1 MSNGFCTPVLVHPRV
16 SKIATDLID
25 LLQRLDQYAFEL
37 AEQLGRAD
45 TKLILLLGLNKSEFL
60 SVKDLHFSHLRIV
73 RVSNPTSNFINFGLR
88 SKLALAKLGLAPTV
102 LIAGDLTSGL
112 LSSLVIS
119 RLSRR
124 KIPIQASVHGELNTM
139 APSYLTRVKLN
150 VKKVITDFS
159 LPRVKSIRVV
169 SNFLRE
175 ELMSQHDLK
184 DVNLFVAPVPISHYP
199 TFVNRNSASLRIGV
213 VGRLHYERN
222 LLEVTEIIDLAISD
236 EKVSEV
242 KIIGEGPL
250 RNYLEE
256 WVEGHKFPQKI
267 RLLGSQSQ
275 TEMLLHWSEID
286 VLLSCA
292 VTEGYGLALR
302 EAVVSGAAVV
312 ARENLATRELQQI
325 FTESV
330 SLYRTPL
337 EAARL
342 LQSAPS
348 KFELITKENTIEIQR
363 DLDMQSIS
371 KLAKSWIR
379 P

>member
-1 MSNGFCTPVLVHPRV
+1 MSKSFCTPVLVHPRV

-25 LLQRLDQYAFEL
+25 LLERLDRYSFEL

-45 TKLILLLGLNKSEFL
+45 SKLILLLGLKKSEFL
-60 SVKDLHFSHLRIV
+60 SINELHFTNLRIV
-73 RVSNPTSNFINFGLR
+73 RVGNPTSNFISFGLK
-88 SKLALAKLGLAPTV
+88 SKLVMARLGLAPTV

-112 LSSLVIS
+112 LSSFVIS
-119 RLSRR
+119 GLSVR
-124 KIPIQASVHGELNTM
+124 KVPIQASIHGELNTM
-139 APSYLTRVKLN
+139 APSCLARMKVN
-150 VKKVITDFS
+150 VKKVIIDFS

-169 SNFLRE
+169 SNFLKE
-175 ELMSQHDLK
+175 ELISQHDLQG
-184 DVNLFVAPVPISHYP
+184 VNLFVAPVPISHYP
-199 TFVNRNSASLRIGV
+199 TFLNRNSSLLRIGV

-222 LLEVTEIIDLAISD
+222 LFEVTEIIDLAISD
-236 EKVSEV
+236 DKVAEV
-242 KIIGEGPL
+242 VIIGDGPL
-250 RNYLEE
+250 RKYLEE
-256 WVEGHKFPQKI
+256 WVEGHKFHRKI
-267 RLLGSQSQ
+267 RLLGSQTQ
-275 TEMLLHWSEID
+275 TEMLLRWSEID

-292 VTEGYGLALR
+292 ATEGYGLALR
-302 EAVVSGAAVV
+302 EAVVSGATVV
-312 ARENLATRELQQI
+312 ARENLATRELQQF